1 MVDKTREYVKDM
13 GETGAGMTTAEM
25 MRAHPGLANR
35 WGAPICLTLNVAS
48 PERSSEVIEA
58 KTPWFFE
65 VRALISERPSL
76 CPAGIGNNNTEIDT
90 SLLLPSDDAVQTSAA
105 IDAEIDAFEGQSASS
120 GWDDS
125 VDPAVGNEQD
135 ELTSDV
141 TPYNSGTEKIIPVKR
156 KHEVPPTA
164 DGKKTSARPGIS
176 APAAVR
182 DTSKRPKS
190 TTDRFAD
197 IAKLEEETAQ
207 REIDL
212 KKVKAKGA
220 TEVKIVKLNAQART
234 KIEKERLKA
243 ALATKKLE
251 QDFQIRMAELQHR
264 QASSSSLYNN
274 PHIPNN
280 NNSGYSNSN
289 TWSFGHRNYP
299 SQSSGFPSFDA
310 QMSTNSG
317 SSNYS
322 DDAQSFPSAAATPFR
337 MEELDGLAPD
347 ADATGSATVLDS
359 NKSVE
364 DDDLYF

>member
-25 MRAHPGLANR
+25 MRAHPGLVNR
-35 WGAPICLTLNVAS
+35 WGMPICLTLNVA
-48 PERSSEVIEA
+48 PAEHSSEVIET

-65 VRALISERPSL
+65 VRTLISERPSL
-76 CPAGIGNNNTEIDT
+76 CPAGVGNNDTPIDT
-90 SLLLPSDDAVQTSAA
+90 SLLLPSDDAIQTFTA
-105 IDAEIDAFEGQSASS
+105 IDAEIDAFEGQSTSS

-125 VDPAVGNEQD
+125 VDPGAENDQD
-135 ELTSDV
+135 EITSDV
-141 TPYNSGTEKIIPVKR
+141 TPYNSGTEKTIPAKR
-156 KHEVPPTA
+156 KPEKPEAPSKA

-243 ALATKKLE
+243 ALATKRLE

-264 QASSSSLYNN
+264 QASSSVYNN
-274 PHIPNN
+274 PQIPNN
-280 NNSGYSNSN
+280 NYSNSN
-289 TWSFGHRNYP
+289 PWSFGHRNYP
-299 SQSSGFPSFDA
+299 SQSSGFPSFDT
-310 QMSTNSG
+310 QMPTNSG

-322 DDAQSFPSAAATPFR
+322 DHTQSFPSTASTPFR
-337 MEELDGLAPD
+337 MEELDGLTPD
-347 ADATGSATVLDS
+347 TAATDSAALVDGS
-359 NKSVE
+359 KSVE
-364 DDDLYF
+364 EEDLYI